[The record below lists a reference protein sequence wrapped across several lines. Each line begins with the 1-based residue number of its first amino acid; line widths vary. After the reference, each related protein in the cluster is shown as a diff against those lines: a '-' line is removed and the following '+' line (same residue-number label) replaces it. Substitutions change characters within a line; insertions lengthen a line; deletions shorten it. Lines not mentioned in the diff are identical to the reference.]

1 MNNITKQVITELETI
16 KAIASELA
24 DMSPR
29 TQMEIVALCKEICLN
44 VDKVLEKN
52 DIDLTTL
59 FEYVQTIESE
69 LKEIRQLIDPQH
81 LALID
86 ERLEDLEASILTINE
101 SIGGIN
107 ETLSTHTSQ
116 IQGLENSKQD
126 TLTAGANI
134 QINNGVISATDTT
147 YTAGNNITIEN
158 GVISAS
164 GGSIELYKHTIE
176 LYRSGNTSFTIFFD
190 YYSNSSQPLSNNN
203 TSKLKLI
210 NKKFLINGNV
220 TTMLGDTGIY
230 IPISVTFG
238 ASTSTFTLRC
248 ERVTISIN
256 ASTQV
261 ITYSHTNVAPL
272 YSDDYYIQSDTITR
286 IL

>member
-44 VDKVLEKN
+44 VDKVLEKH
-52 DIDLTTL
+52 DIDITTL
-59 FEYVQTIESE
+59 FNYVNAIESE
-69 LKEIRQLIDPQH
+69 LEEIRQLIDPQH

-86 ERLEDLEASILTINE
+86 ERLEDLETSILTINE

-107 ETLSTHTSQ
+107 ETLSRHTSQ

-147 YTAGNNITIEN
+147 YTAGENITIEN

-164 GGSIELYKHTIE
+164 GGSVKLYEHN
-176 LYRSGNTSFTIFFD
+176 LYIV
-190 YYSNSSQPLSNNN
+190 NSSQQFECLITIILDNATPFTLDTLKSYLLSNNFIYGGGLKNMKN
-203 TSKLKLI
+203 TSGIWVNSSNQYK
-210 NKKFLINGNV
+210 NV
-220 TTMLGDTGIY
+220 YGVATNSSGTNLYYAFGFTMVLQNFGD
-230 IPISVTFG
+230 VM
-238 ASTSTFTLRC
+238 
-248 ERVTISIN
+248 
-256 ASTQV
+256 
-261 ITYSHTNVAPL
+261 
-272 YSDDYYIQSDTITR
+272 DTITQ